1 MIHPK
6 MKEEAKTRTCR
17 LLDLPWEDVLVAHIL
32 SCLPFRQLVC
42 LQRVNKEFRR
52 LIRLYFAKCRSFD
65 PIQLSIPKEAFRF
78 MLKDNKVLQK
88 LSLQSCSHWLTD
100 DELLPVVSQNRRLL
114 TVDMTGCVRLT
125 RHSLVAL
132 SLTRCLHLQ
141 HLTLA
146 QCSFVDGLS
155 LRSLADHCGA
165 LRSIDLTG
173 CCQLKDDAICYLAK
187 KCPKLTFL
195 SLAVNE
201 NITDESVEEVAKNC
215 RSLEH
220 LDLNCCLRVR
230 NQSIRTLGEYCPNLQ
245 SLKVKHCHQVTE
257 SSLEPLRK
265 RNVRINVDP
274 PPERPLL
281 SHVLRYTPFVN
292 LQEMACPNKTPSL
305 PTVRVRL
312 LNNLPWGQRK
322 KQVPAI

>member
-1 MIHPK
+1 MED
-6 MKEEAKTRTCR
+6 EEKTRTCR
-17 LLDLPWEDVLVAHIL
+17 LLDLPWEDVLVVHIL
-32 SCLPFRQLVC
+32 SCLPLRQLIS
-42 LQRVNKEFRR
+42 LQRVSKHFRT
-52 LIRLYFAKCRSFD
+52 LIQLYFAKCRSFD
-65 PIQLSIPKEAFRF
+65 PVQLSIPKEAFSV

-100 DELLPVVSQNRRLL
+100 DELLPVLSQNQRLVS
-114 TVDMTGCVRLT
+114 VDMTECVRLT
-125 RHSLVAL
+125 RRSLVAL

-141 HLTLA
+141 HLTLS

-155 LRSLADHCGA
+155 LRSLADYCGA
-165 LRSIDLTG
+165 LRSVDLTG

-187 KCPKLTFL
+187 KCAKLTFL

-230 NQSIRTLGEYCPNLQ
+230 NQSIRTLGEYCPKLQ

-265 RNVRINVDP
+265 RNVRIDVQP
-274 PPERPLL
+274 PPERVLL
-281 SHVLRYTPFVN
+281 SHIMRYTPFVN
-292 LQEMACPNKTPSL
+292 LQPLVILAAG
-305 PTVRVRL
+305 R
-312 LNNLPWGQRK
+312 
-322 KQVPAI
+322 